1 MGSSNCTT
9 SYIIIICYFCSLAG
23 AQTGNWNSSIEFLVA
38 ALFCF
43 MVFVEMKA
51 SFLITIKNK
60 VEVKMSTILKTMA
73 AGSAYMGRF
82 NRSQLFFVPET

>member
-1 MGSSNCTT
+1 
-9 SYIIIICYFCSLAG
+9 
-23 AQTGNWNSSIEFLVA
+23 
-38 ALFCF
+38 
-43 MVFVEMKA
+43 MVFVELKA

>member
-1 MGSSNCTT
+1 MVI
-9 SYIIIICYFCSLAG
+9 YIFCSLAG
-23 AQTGNWNSSIEFLVA
+23 AQTSNWNSLIGFLVA
-38 ALFCF
+38 ALCCL
-43 MVFVEMKA
+43 MVFVELKA

-82 NRSQLFFVPET
+82 NRSQLFFVPGT